1 MYKYN
6 GKTALITG
14 ASTGIGAEFA
24 RKLAKRGMNVILV
37 ARSADK
43 LQALAA
49 ELKNI
54 KATVIPLDLTLPDAA
69 SIVRKKVSELEL
81 QVDLLV
87 NNAGFGTFGPFEAM
101 DPELERNEIQLN
113 VVALVDLTHAF
124 IQPML
129 ERGEGAV
136 INVASVA
143 AHQPV
148 PYLAVYAA
156 TKAFVLSFS
165 EALWA
170 EYKDRGIRVLSL
182 NPGATKTEFHS
193 VAKMPENFMMESVST
208 VVDTGLKALEEGKS
222 VAICGLGNA
231 VMAGFLQRLVPR
243 EQVAL
248 VAKKIMGSRLPKA
261 KAHTEKENS

>member
-24 RKLAKRGMNVILV
+24 RKLARRGMNVILV
-37 ARSADK
+37 ARSEDK
-43 LQALAA
+43 LQALAS

-69 SIVRKKVSELEL
+69 PTLKKKVAELGL
-81 QVDLLV
+81 QVDLLI
-87 NNAGFGTFGPFEAM
+87 NNAGFGTFGPFEEI
-101 DPELERNEIQLN
+101 DPKLEQQEIQLN
-113 VVALVDLTHAF
+113 VMALVDLTHAF
-124 IQPML
+124 IPAML
-129 ERGEGAV
+129 ERGEGAI
-136 INVASVA
+136 INLASVA

-148 PYLAVYAA
+148 PYMSVYAA

-193 VAKMPENFMMESVST
+193 VAK
-208 VVDTGLKALEEGKS
+208 
-222 VAICGLGNA
+222 
-231 VMAGFLQRLVPR
+231 
-243 EQVAL
+243 
-248 VAKKIMGSRLPKA
+248 LP
-261 KAHTEKENS
+261 TN